1 MSADQ
6 PTVTSRGL
14 GAELRSLRKER
25 RLSSTKIAEQLGW
38 VQSKISK
45 IETGK
50 QKVTPTDVASLLAVY
65 GVTGH
70 ERDRMIIK
78 AENAGELGLW
88 EKQGGMSRDSHTL
101 IQLEAEATSIFN
113 LEPLVLPGLLQTPD
127 YTRALMKSG
136 NIPESDVEVRV
147 AARLGR
153 QAILSRDDAPAVE
166 FVIDEGVL
174 RRLMVPAKPMA
185 RQLRHVVETSERPNV
200 TVRVLPLS
208 LGGHSGLDGSFML
221 LDFARQKPVVHV
233 EHKISALF
241 LEEPHEIEVYRSE
254 VANLREITLKPAA
267 SVDFISAIA
276 RELDQ
281 E

>member
-1 MSADQ
+1 MGADR
-6 PTVTSRGL
+6 PTVTRRGL
-14 GAELRSLRKER
+14 GAELRSLRRER
-25 RLSSTKIAEQLGW
+25 KLSSTKIAEQLGW

-70 ERDRMIIK
+70 ERDRMIAK
-78 AENAGELGLW
+78 AESADVPGLW
-88 EKQGGMSRDSHTL
+88 EKQDGLSRDSRTL
-101 IQLEAEATSIFN
+101 IQLEAEAISIFN
-113 LEPLVLPGLLQTPD
+113 LEPLVLPGLLQTSD
-127 YTRALMKSG
+127 YTRALMKAG

-153 QAILSRDDAPAVE
+153 QAILSRDDAPTVE
-166 FVIDEGVL
+166 FVIDEGAL
-174 RRLMVPAKPMA
+174 KRLVVPKKPMA
-185 RQLRHVVETSERPNV
+185 RQLRHIVETSERPHV
-200 TVRVLPLS
+200 TIRVLPLQ

-221 LDFARQKPVVHV
+221 LEFPRQQPVVHI

-241 LEEPHEIEVYRSE
+241 LEEPHEIEIYRSE
-254 VANLREITLKPAA
+254 VANLREIALKPDD

-276 RELDQ
+276 KELEQ
-281 E
+281 R